1 MEKNKTAEGT
11 MAGKAQPLAIL
22 LALTAL
28 SMSSVWFAQKMP
40 GFGGFILTTGGA
52 LISLAVSLY
61 VWSNWYRAE
70 IDLASLKGWH
80 YAAAIAAA
88 DLLVTLLFNYPSL
101 KVFSAGGAL
110 FWAVWFTAFTGVLE
124 EFWWRGVWFHVWRGR
139 PFVTIV
145 AGSALFGCLHLVQ
158 NSLASVVV
166 ISSIGLLFGV
176 ARHKGASIG
185 SLALVHGLTFN
196 WLNETILKWDSRA
209 LLGEAYEPFARA
221 CVYAA
226 IAGIMY
232 FALPAKKAAAAL
244 PQEAGV

>member
-1 MEKNKTAEGT
+1 MEKNNVAERT
-11 MAGKAQPLAIL
+11 RAGKVLPLAIL

-28 SMSSVWFAQKMP
+28 SMSSVWFAQRLT
-40 GFGGFILTTGGA
+40 GFGGFIVTTGGA
-52 LISLAVSLY
+52 LISLVISLY

-70 IDLASLKGWH
+70 IDLASLKGWR

-88 DLLVTLLFNYPSL
+88 DLLVTLLFNSPSL
-101 KVFSAGGAL
+101 GAFSAGGAL
-110 FWAVWFTAFTGVLE
+110 FWAVWFTAFTGILE
-124 EFWWRGVWFHVWRGR
+124 EFWWRGVWFYLWRGR

-196 WLNETILKWDSRA
+196 WLNETILKWESRA
-209 LLGEAYEPFARA
+209 LFGEAYEPFARA

-226 IAGIMY
+226 AAGLMY
-232 FALPAKKAAAAL
+232 FALPEKKAQSVL
-244 PQEAGV
+244 PQGSGV

>member
-1 MEKNKTAEGT
+1 MEKNTIAEGFR
-11 MAGKAQPLAIL
+11 AGKALPLAML
-22 LALTAL
+22 LSLTAL
-28 SMSSVWFAQKMP
+28 SMSSVWFAQRMT
-40 GFGGFILTTGGA
+40 GFGGFIVTTGGA

-61 VWSNWYRAE
+61 VWSNWCRAE
-70 IDLASLKGWH
+70 IDLVSLKGWR

-88 DLLVTLLFNYPSL
+88 DLLVTLLFNYPAL
-101 KVFSAGGAL
+101 GNFSAGGAL
-110 FWAVWFTAFTGVLE
+110 FWAVWFTAFTGILE

-196 WLNETILKWDSRA
+196 WLNETILKWESRA

-232 FALPAKKAAAAL
+232 FVLPAKKAPAVL
-244 PQEAGV
+244 PQESGV

>member
-1 MEKNKTAEGT
+1 MEKNKIAERT
-11 MAGKAQPLAIL
+11 WAGKALPLAML

-28 SMSSVWFAQKMP
+28 SMSSVWFAQRMT
-40 GFGGFILTTGGA
+40 GFGGFIVVTGGG
-52 LISLAVSLY
+52 LISLAISLY
-61 VWSNWYRAE
+61 FWSNRYRAE
-70 IDLASLKGWH
+70 IDLASLKGWQ

-88 DLLVTLLFNYPSL
+88 DLLVTLLFKRASL
-101 KVFSAGGAL
+101 GDFSAGGAL
-110 FWAVWFTAFTGVLE
+110 FWAVWFTAFTGILE

-145 AGSALFGCLHLVQ
+145 AGSALFGCMHLVQ

-196 WLNETILKWDSRA
+196 WLSDTILKLESRA
-209 LLGEAYEPFARA
+209 LLGDAYEPFARA

-226 IAGIMY
+226 IAGVMY
-232 FALPAKKAAAAL
+232 FALPAKTAPAAL
-244 PQEAGV
+244 PQESGV